1 MRSIVSLLTEAVI
14 CQIRAKF
21 IENRVFR
28 TIGKEIEIESRREVS
43 DVNPTTIT
51 VFWNNFT
58 TRNLLGESQF
68 DENGKQKEKEEQIGI

>member
-14 CQIRAKF
+14 CQIRAKI

-28 TIGKEIEIESRREVS
+28 TIGKEIEIEPRREVS

-51 VFWNNFT
+51 VFRNNFS

-68 DENGKQKEKEEQIGI
+68 DENGKQKEKEEIGI

>member
-68 DENGKQKEKEEQIGI
+68 DENGKQKEKEEIGI